1 MKDDDRSTY
10 ELRCNKLRAELKQWE
25 NEWAKTSGGKKPS
38 REDIKQNSEISN
50 KYKEYNNLRDTLA
63 GKIKP
68 TKTLPSAARHEET
81 VAKQEQ
87 RRKRKQDRDIVLP
100 PSRTPQKRSKHAQT
114 PLKSQTYADV
124 EFSAAVSPSLSRK
137 LFGSPELPTSVD
149 PTPQRDGRVLGLW
162 DLLSAT
168 PSRSTGDDATSS
180 KNTRQTNATP
190 SKHNGIP
197 DNDDALATAN
207 ANRLNRTPNSSRMN
221 KFLLD
226 ELPGMMTPIHKRD
239 RNLQPTDKTPSSRS
253 VSKLHFATP
262 AFLRRSTAPLPA
274 VGENGEW
281 KVHPIKLPR
290 KPNARGLSNM
300 VASLRKLEE
309 EALDDGLEV
318 MREMEMEA
326 EARESLAPGSKPI
339 ANVATAATAT
349 GSDEAAGAERT
360 DDTTPTTTVQQEKI
374 VPHEEEQ
381 QRPERP
387 LLLGGFDDEVLY
399 DSEEEQ
405 QLDRGQPLR
414 VFKKKGQKRTTRKV
428 KMKPSIVKR
437 QQPIAANGDDDDKDD
452 DDEVLVPETQF
463 DSTKSGQ
470 HLEEGNALLL
480 DEDASGSEFDDGDLL
495 HDINDDDDDD
505 DGTKKKKRAKLKKTP
520 KQQETVKDKKKKS
533 KVVAEEEEEDKEN
546 GGGIVKKTIRKVKA
560 TAFANFKRLKLKNN
574 GAKGGPGHNSRFRR
588 RR

>member
-38 REDIKQNSEISN
+38 REDIKQNPEISN

-68 TKTLPSAARHEET
+68 TRTLPSAARQEET
-81 VAKQEQ
+81 IAKQEQ

-100 PSRTPQKRSKHAQT
+100 PSQTPQKRSKHAQT

-137 LFGSPELPTSVD
+137 LFGSPDLPTSVD

-190 SKHNGIP
+190 SKHNGMP
-197 DNDDALATAN
+197 DDDDALATAN

-339 ANVATAATAT
+339 AN
-349 GSDEAAGAERT
+349 
-360 DDTTPTTTVQQEKI
+360 EKI

-437 QQPIAANGDDDDKDD
+437 QPTAANGDDDDGKDD

-463 DSTKSGQ
+463 DSTKSGHQ
-470 HLEEGNALLL
+470 EEGDALLL
-480 DEDASGSEFDDGDLL
+480 DEDASGSE
-495 HDINDDDDDD
+495 
-505 DGTKKKKRAKLKKTP
+505 AKLKKTP
-520 KQQETVKDKKKKS
+520 KQQETMKDKKKKS
-533 KVVAEEEEEDKEN
+533 KVVEEEEEDKKN

>member
-25 NEWAKTSGGKKPS
+25 NDWAKTSGGKKPS
-38 REDIKQNSEISN
+38 REDIKQNREISN

-68 TKTLPSAARHEET
+68 TKTLPSAARQEET
-81 VAKQEQ
+81 IAKQEQ
-87 RRKRKQDRDIVLP
+87 QRKRKQDRDIVLP

-124 EFSAAVSPSLSRK
+124 ELSAAVTPSLSRK
-137 LFGSPELPTSVD
+137 LFSSPALPTSID

-162 DLLSAT
+162 DLISAT

-197 DNDDALATAN
+197 DNDNALATAN

-239 RNLQPTDKTPSSRS
+239 RNHQPTDKTPSSRS

-281 KVHPIKLPR
+281 KVDPIKLPR
-290 KPNARGLSNM
+290 KPHARGLSNM

-339 ANVATAATAT
+339 ANVATAATGT
-349 GSDEAAGAERT
+349 GSDEAAGADKT
-360 DDTTPTTTVQQEKI
+360 DNTTTTTTTTVQHDKI
-374 VPHEEEQ
+374 APEEEQ
-381 QRPERP
+381 RRPERP
-387 LLLGGFDDEVLY
+387 LLLGGFDDENLY
-399 DSEEEQ
+399 DSQEEQ

-428 KMKPSIVKR
+428 NMKPSRVKR
-437 QQPIAANGDDDDKDD
+437 QPIAANGDDDDPSDSKDD

-463 DSTKSGQ
+463 DSTKSGHQ
-470 HLEEGNALLL
+470 EEGNSLL
-480 DEDASGSEFDDGDLL
+480 DEDAWGSEFDDGDFG
-495 HDINDDDDDD
+495 HDINDDDDS
-505 DGTKKKKRAKLKKTP
+505 TVKKRARLKKTP
-520 KQQETVKDKKKKS
+520 KQETVKDK
-533 KVVAEEEEEDKEN
+533 EN
-546 GGGIVKKTIRKVKA
+546 DGIVKKTIRKVKA
-560 TAFANFKRLKLKNN
+560 TAYANFKRLKLKNN
-574 GAKGGPGHNSRFRR
+574 GAKGGPGYNSKFRR